1 MIQSIV
7 LPKKNFTKSSAI
19 KWIKD
24 HNYIANFRG
33 KGVDITKN
41 TFRFRQVPP
50 SYIKPDSYKTLSI
63 PKGIK
68 IITGTRRTR

>member
-1 MIQSIV
+1 MVIQSVI

-24 HNYIANFRG
+24 HKYIPNFHG

-41 TFRFRQVPP
+41 TFRFRQKAPSKIVP
-50 SYIKPDSYKTLSI
+50 SSYKTQSI
-63 PKGIK
+63 ARGIK
-68 IITGTRRTR
+68 LVVGKKR